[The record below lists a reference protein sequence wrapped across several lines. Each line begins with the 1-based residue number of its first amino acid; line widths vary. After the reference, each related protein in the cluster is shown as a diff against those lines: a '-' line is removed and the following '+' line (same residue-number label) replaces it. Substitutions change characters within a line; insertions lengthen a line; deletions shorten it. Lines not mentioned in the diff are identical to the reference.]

1 MRQGQHIFSIVEQK
15 DATDEQKKVKE
26 INTGTY
32 CFDQAF
38 LQQHL
43 GDLNT
48 NNAQKEYYLTDLI
61 KIANEQKLPVGG
73 YILEDFSES
82 LGVNNRVQ
90 LSQAEQIL
98 RQRKCTQVMMEGVT
112 LIDPMAHL
120 YRCRCGNWK

>member
-1 MRQGQHIFSIVEQK
+1 M
-15 DATDEQKKVKE
+15 KE

-43 GDLNT
+43 CDLNT

-61 KIANEQKLPVGG
+61 KIANEQQLPVGG

-98 RQRKCTQVMMEGVT
+98 RQRKCTQVMLEGVT
-112 LIDPMAHL
+112 LIDPMHTYIGAV
-120 YRCRCGNWK
+120 W